1 METNSGP
8 RTVDLSGGETLSYAE
23 CGDSEGIPV
32 VLLHGT
38 PGSRV
43 LGELFDSA
51 ARANGIRLLAFDRPG
66 YGHSTPIPERSVAE
80 TGALIT
86 TFLDHVGI
94 DSAGLVAFSGGAPYA
109 LAAAAQSPDRI
120 ERVDIVAGAT
130 PPSAGDQPPFQQRML
145 QGLASTAP
153 SLLRL
158 LFRGQSWLT
167 EQLSPAAVV
176 SQYTTDGTDHVPTT
190 AAEQVHRDFLEA
202 FTHSQ
207 QGVVTEFAHA
217 GTEWDISL
225 DRIDSPVCFRHGTD
239 DSNVPI
245 EGVRNLE
252 KAVPTATLRVLDG
265 ADHLGT
271 LLKTRKNVLRQH
283 Q

>member
-1 METNSGP
+1 METDSGSQ
-8 RTVDLSGGETLSYAE
+8 TVELSGGETLSYAE
-23 CGDSEGIPV
+23 YGDSEGVPV
-32 VLLHGT
+32 VFLHGT

-43 LGELFDSA
+43 LGKLFDSA

-66 YGHSTPIPERSVAE
+66 YGDSTPMPGRSVAE
-80 TGALIT
+80 TGALVT
-86 TFLDHVGI
+86 TLLDHVGI

-158 LFRGQSWLT
+158 LFRGQSWVT

-176 SQYTTDGTDHVPTT
+176 SQYTTDGTEHIPAT
-190 AAEQVHRDFLEA
+190 AAEQAYRDFLEA
-202 FTHSQ
+202 FAHSQ

-217 GTEWDISL
+217 GRDWNIPL
-225 DRIDSPVCFRHGTD
+225 DQIESPVCFRHGTN

-245 EGVRNLE
+245 EGVRHLQ
-252 KAVPTATLRVLDG
+252 KVVPTATLQALDG
-265 ADHLGT
+265 ADHLET
-271 LLKTRKNVLRQH
+271 LLETRKNVLRQH